1 LLLWLIEP
9 DVFQLPQLH
18 KHFNVRRNVSP
29 LLMTSDY
36 EIESEQ
42 KIGAILLKDGWA
54 DKVYWDRNDW
64 YVEWSNKA
72 KPMLFRIPAILK
84 YWYNL
89 NESDLKCV
97 DFMKKYFGLIKGNNT
112 GEELSIN
119 MQEAIIGLAQ
129 DKLQKPLTDEITFRI
144 RNPKWSYMGLKMIID
159 SVKQL
164 EGKALEDY
172 LQNLQ

>member
-1 LLLWLIEP
+1 
-9 DVFQLPQLH
+9 
-18 KHFNVRRNVSP
+18 
-29 LLMTSDY
+29 MTPEY

-42 KIGAILLKDGWA
+42 KIGTLLLEDGWA

-64 YVEWSNKA
+64 YIEWSNKA

-97 DFMKKYFGLIKGNNT
+97 DFMKKYFGLIKAHST
-112 GEELSIN
+112 GDELSIN
-119 MQEAIIGLAQ
+119 MQEAIIGLTQ
-129 DKLQKPLTDEITFRI
+129 KKLQKTLSDEIILRI
-144 RNPKWSYMGLKMIID
+144 RNPRWSYIGLEMIID

-164 EGKALEDY
+164 EGQALEDY
-172 LQNLQ
+172 LQNLE

>member
-1 LLLWLIEP
+1 
-9 DVFQLPQLH
+9 
-18 KHFNVRRNVSP
+18 
-29 LLMTSDY
+29 MTSGS

-42 KIGAILLKDGWA
+42 KISSILLKDGWA

-64 YVEWSNKA
+64 YVEWSSKA
-72 KPMLFRIPAILK
+72 KPILFRIPAILI
-84 YWYNL
+84 YWYKL

-112 GEELSIN
+112 VDSLSIN

-129 DKLQKPLTDEITFRI
+129 EKLQKPLSEEMIFRI
-144 RNPKWSYMGLKMIID
+144 RNPRWSYMGLEMIID

-164 EGKALEDY
+164 ERQALEDY
-172 LQNLQ
+172 LQNLK